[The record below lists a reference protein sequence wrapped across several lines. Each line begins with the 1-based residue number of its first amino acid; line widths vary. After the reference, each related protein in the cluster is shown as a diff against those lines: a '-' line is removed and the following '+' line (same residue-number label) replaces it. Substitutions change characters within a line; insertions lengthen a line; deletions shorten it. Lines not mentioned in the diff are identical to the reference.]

1 MARKLSTGSIVWLV
15 FTGLLVGVGA
25 VAWFTPPASPGA
37 ASASLPAFD
46 AQGHRGARGLYPEN
60 TLPGFAA
67 ALAIGVTTLEMDVG
81 LTRDGVLVVHHDR
94 RVDPQRTRGA
104 DGAWLEEPAPAIF
117 ELEHAALAAYDVG
130 RSRPGSKVAQ
140 RFPEQVGLDGVAIP
154 TLAEVVALA
163 EATSNGTMRYNIE
176 TKTAPDAPAET
187 ATPDAMAEAL
197 AALIQATGIAARA
210 TIQSFDWR
218 SLRHVQEV
226 APTLRTVYLTAEQ
239 SWMDNLERGRPGI
252 SPWTAGIDPDDYE
265 GSVPR
270 AIKAAGGAIW
280 SPYFRDLRD
289 ADLAEAKRLGLRVVV
304 WTVNEPADMRA
315 LIELGVDGI
324 ITDYPDRL
332 RAVMAERDL
341 PLPPAFAAAKK
352 G

>member
-1 MARKLSTGSIVWLV
+1 MTWLA
-15 FTGLLVGVGA
+15 FTGLLIGVGA
-25 VAWFTPPASPGA
+25 ISWFNPPASPGA
-37 ASASLPAFD
+37 TASLPAFD
-46 AQGHRGARGLYPEN
+46 VQGHRGARGLFPEN

-81 LTRDGVLVVHHDR
+81 LTRDGLLVVHHDR
-94 RVDPQRTRGA
+94 RVDPQRTRGS
-104 DGAWLEEPAPAIF
+104 DGTWVEEPAAAIF
-117 ELEHAALAAYDVG
+117 EFDHADLVAYDVG
-130 RSRPGSKVAQ
+130 RARPDGRVAK
-140 RFPEQVGLDGVAIP
+140 RFPEQAGLDGVIIP

-163 EATSNGTMRYNIE
+163 EATSKRTMRYNIE

-187 ATPDAMAEAL
+187 VAPEAMAEAL
-197 AALIQATGIAARA
+197 VSLVQDTGIAERA

-218 SLRHVQEV
+218 SLRHVQKV
-226 APTLRTVYLTAEQ
+226 APAIRTVYLTAEQ
-239 SWMDNLERGRPGI
+239 SWLDNLERGRPGV

-270 AIKAAGGAIW
+270 TVDAAGGAIW
-280 SPYFRDLRD
+280 SPYFRDLRE

-304 WTVNEPADMRA
+304 WTVNEPADMRS
-315 LIELGVDGI
+315 LIDLGVDGI

-341 PLPPAFAAAKK
+341 PLPSTFAAAK
-352 G
+352 